1 MATTNPFLTPLIQQV
16 VPDALRMKDKLT
28 HASVAQAR
36 YNSVFTPTTGA
47 SNYSAG
53 GSGTK
58 IMTLRLVGSDY
69 ADLSTLNLSLAVA
82 PQYAAGQTYT
92 NAAIEDGVAQ
102 LINQV
107 TIRIGGVAVETIT
120 DFGSVFSALVST
132 TMPREVYQQ
141 DGPAQGLYKSSAVL
155 GGGSAAYSLV
165 GTWFDSTRQQGAR
178 QTANAWLNG
187 NNYNGSQGRYYTIPL
202 GWLFA
207 GFSQYF
213 PLRNVSNIEIE
224 FLLQSNLNACIVNSY
239 NAGGA
244 ADTNL
249 IGLTINNVEARCD
262 MVRCSPELYQ
272 LIDNEVN
279 MGSGITMCMDL
290 HTNVPF
296 SVNAGATTSVTEK
309 ALQTAQSVRFL
320 KSVAV
325 TTRLTSDL
333 TSSAASKCKFGNHA
347 FASFRVL
354 ANGVSYPQIQLQ
366 KMWDAFTEMK
376 KANYKLNNIGGDLIT
391 GWQEWAGPLQVTGNF
406 ATAGSTALINNVAT
420 LPAGIYDGNWWGSA
434 PMDDSRF
441 VPVTSFETF
450 LTSQASDLDGLNLA
464 ESAGSQLEVRIV
476 NSPSSVSWAVA
487 TNQYTGTPTAANAT
501 INVILHHSGVLSI
514 RAGSVEFVR

>member
-36 YNSVFTPTTGA
+36 YNSIFTPTTGA

-82 PQYAAGQTYT
+82 PQFVSGQTNT
-92 NAAIEDGVAQ
+92 NAALEDGVAQ

-120 DFGSVFSALVST
+120 DFGSVFSALVAT
-132 TMPREVYQQ
+132 TMPREVYEQ
-141 DGPAQGLYKSSAVL
+141 DGPAQGLYKSSSQF
-155 GGGSAAYSLV
+155 GGSNTYALV
-165 GTWFDSTRQQGAR
+165 STWFDATRQQNAR
-178 QTANAWLNG
+178 QAANSWLVG

-224 FLLQSNLNACIVNSY
+224 FLLQSNLNSCIVNSY

-249 IGLTINNVEARCD
+249 AGLTINNVEARCD

-296 SVNAGATTSVTEK
+296 SVNAGSVTAVTEK

-325 TTRLTSDL
+325 TTRLTNDL
-333 TSSAASKCKFGNHA
+333 TSSAASKSKFGNHA

-354 ANGVSYPQIQLQ
+354 ANGVSYPQVQLQ
-366 KMWDAFTEMK
+366 KMWDTFTEMK

-391 GWQEWAGPLQVTGNF
+391 GWVEWAGPLPVTGNY
-406 ATAGSTALINNVAT
+406 ATAGSSAFIPNVAT

-441 VPVTSFETF
+441 VPTTSFETF

-476 NSPSSVSWAVA
+476 NSPASVSWSAA
-487 TNQYTGTPTAANAT
+487 TNQYTGTPTAQNAT

>member
-1 MATTNPFLTPLIQQV
+1 MATTNPFLTPLISQV

-28 HASVAQAR
+28 HASVGQAR
-36 YNSVFTPTTGA
+36 YNSIFTPTTGA

-58 IMTLRLVGSDY
+58 IMTTRLVGSDY
-69 ADLSTLNLSLAVA
+69 ADLSTLNLSVAVV
-82 PQYAAGQTYT
+82 PQYASGQTTT
-92 NAAIEDGVAQ
+92 NACLEDGVAQ

-120 DFGSVFSALVST
+120 DFGSVFSALVATS
-132 TMPREVYQQ
+132 MPKNVYDY
-141 DGPAQGLYKSSAVL
+141 DGPSQGLYKSNQQL
-155 GGGSAAYSLV
+155 GGASDSYALSS
-165 GTWFDSTRQQGAR
+165 TWFDSAKQQASRQV
-178 QTANAWLNG
+178 ANSWLVG
-187 NNYNGSQGRYYTIPL
+187 NNVNGSPGRYYTIPL

-239 NAGGA
+239 TAGGA
-244 ADTNL
+244 VDGNL
-249 IGLTINNVEARCD
+249 VGLQINNVEMRCD
-262 MVRCSPELYQ
+262 MVRCSPDLYH

-296 SVNAGATTSVTEK
+296 SVNAGSVTAVTEK

-325 TTRLTSDL
+325 TTRITNEL
-333 TSSAASKCKFGNHA
+333 TSSAASKSKFGNHA
-347 FASFRVL
+347 FSSFRVL
-354 ANGVSYPQIQLQ
+354 ANGVSYPQVQLQ
-366 KMWDAFTEMK
+366 KMWDTYAEMK
-376 KANYKLNNIGGDLIT
+376 KSAYKLNNIGGDLVT
-391 GWQEWAGPLQVTGNF
+391 GWVEWAGPQQMTGNF
-406 ATAGSTALINNVAT
+406 ATPGSSALLPNVNN

-441 VPVTSFETF
+441 VPTTSFETF

-476 NSPSSVSWAVA
+476 NSPATVSWAVA
-487 TNQYTGTPTAANAT
+487 ANVYTATPTAAGAT